1 MYNRVHSVITGD
13 VMSKFEINYSG
24 LENTIIKKAYRLED
38 VKDRIERVAFDIVK
52 FKDDDEGAN
61 LWKIQS
67 ADDGEY
73 IVAVYNRE
81 EEKIANDWSVKLSKI
96 ANTLQISYKGDPIVR
111 IASSKL
117 GIPPSELSRVEKY
130 LPEKLAEN
138 KKLVRALLN
147 ELDKPAKNEVLNRYP
162 ELV

>member
-1 MYNRVHSVITGD
+1 MYSRVHSVITGD

-24 LENTIIKKAYRLED
+24 LENSIMKKAYRLDD

-61 LWKIQS
+61 LWQVQS
-67 ADDGEY
+67 ADDGDY
-73 IVAVYNRE
+73 IVAIYNNE
-81 EEKIANDWSVKLSKI
+81 DKTANDWSVRLSKV
-96 ANTLQISYKGDPIVR
+96 ANVLQVSYKGDPIVR
-111 IASSKL
+111 VASNNL
-117 GIPPSELSRVEKY
+117 GIPPSEMSRVEKY
-130 LPEKLAEN
+130 LPTKLAEN

-147 ELDKPAKNEVLNRYP
+147 ELDESAKNEVLNRYP

>member
-1 MYNRVHSVITGD
+1 
-13 VMSKFEINYSG
+13 MSKFEINYSG
-24 LENTIIKKAYRLED
+24 LENTIMKKAYRLED

-61 LWKIQS
+61 LWQIQS

-73 IVAVYNRE
+73 IVAVYNQE
-81 EEKIANDWSVKLSKI
+81 EDKTANDWSVRLSKVGS
-96 ANTLQISYKGDPIVR
+96 ALQISYKGDPIIRV
-111 IASSKL
+111 ASSNL
-117 GIPPSELSRVEKY
+117 GIPPSELPRVEKY

-147 ELDKPAKNEVLNRYP
+147 ELDESAKNEVLNRYP